1 LTDLRSPAFGGGIE
15 KLSLVAGLKQSEIA
29 GGKTFYAN
37 VLIWSELEF
46 RYNEVSI
53 RLDSELEVDRLRE
66 QVVWPLAKVLR
77 VRSL

>member
-15 KLSLVAGLKQSEIA
+15 KLPLVAGLKQSEIA